1 MFIYMRNAQISFD
14 EAFLNTIDKIAAESH
29 KTRSAIVRE
38 AIGFWLKQKEIR
50 EFENKWIQRL
60 KETNDDTA
68 DLEDWSETEQW
79 G

>member
-14 EAFLNTIDKIAAESH
+14 EAFLNTIDKIAAESQ